1 MKGRINRRTSISVSY
16 SPLQLESSERSLR
29 EMEACESARIAQMA
43 VDLEDGKNRMGAM
56 REALVEL
63 DDQCERLM
71 VLTIV
76 RGMTFIF

>member
-1 MKGRINRRTSISVSY
+1 
-16 SPLQLESSERSLR
+16 
-29 EMEACESARIAQMA
+29 MEACESARIAQMA